1 MVKYRTIYDISVLL
15 GERSIDYPGDTKFS
29 AELMVSL
36 RSSGMFDLTKLVMS
50 AHSGTHIDTPSHF
63 IADSKNIDN
72 YTIKDFILPAH
83 VVEIQ
88 DEEAVR
94 VRELLT
100 LDLNP
105 GEALLFKTNNSRST
119 FHRDGT
125 FTEHF
130 VYLAPDAA
138 DFCIEKKVK
147 LVGIDYITIDKYG
160 DDTFPIHH
168 KLFEK
173 DILILEGIN
182 LQGIPLGRYTLFC
195 LPLKMKCEAS
205 PVRAIL
211 IQ

>member
-15 GERSIDYPGDTKFS
+15 GERSIDYPGDTQFS
-29 AELMVSL
+29 AELIVSL
-36 RSSGMFDLTKLVMS
+36 QKSGVFDLTKLVMS

-63 IADSKNIDN
+63 IADSKNINN
-72 YTIKDFILPAH
+72 YAIKDFILPAQ

-94 VRELLT
+94 ARELLT
-100 LDLNP
+100 LDLKP
-105 GEALLFKTNNSRST
+105 GEAILFKTDNSRSR
-119 FHRDGT
+119 FHKDST
-125 FTEHF
+125 FTKRF
-130 VYLAPDAA
+130 VYLTPDAA

-160 DDTFPIHH
+160 DDAFPVHH

-173 DILILEGIN
+173 DILVLEGIN
-182 LQGIPLGRYTLFC
+182 LQDIPLGRYTLFC
-195 LPLKMKCEAS
+195 LPLKIKCEAS

-211 IQ
+211 IR